1 MAFAGTQIEFPK
13 EEDVLFMGQNV
24 FGHDFI
30 HDFNTVNMLDRLRK
44 IGGDITRLQ
53 TAMMFGGDPDPT
65 ETIEAS
71 QADNYLECGEAET
84 YSNLMAISGGLPQET
99 QAFFTGTRTRSKV
112 KAIQNLKTVIYES
125 KLFVMGLFN
134 SVPTEGEIEE
144 ERFFGGAVA
153 SARDNRVMAISKVG
167 PRSSGKFSRSVS
179 AKNLAKATPGRVEAS
194 MQKYDKSLYKCVEL
208 GFDAAISD
216 SIKSAPMMKH
226 YFEFMKKIYLC
237 FKNIEVH
244 PFTTFNN
251 SFIEDAMVIYCLK
264 PSYFEIKINDNEK
277 NIYNE
282 ENIYNILSLLQNGG
296 SIERSMGKEPY
307 NGMEEEPYSGIEEE
321 PYSGMEEEPY
331 NVMEEEPYNR
341 IKEDDG
347 DTFMRMNG
355 GTLITD
361 QALAEFRDQIKIE
374 FAELF
379 QYATAGTELPENK
392 LPNRDRTSGAD
403 GEMFSKATRFKD
415 EFRLFEETTVSPDD
429 KLHKLIKQ
437 MKRQILPKY
446 AVLESNKNKC
456 ISARGRNQ
464 PLELKRYSH
473 ALSDFIVSFLY
484 ETINTY
490 LDDKAER
497 LSRPVSE
504 GSLTPVQISNVQ
516 KIAATVAYCVK
527 TYIGNG
533 NGENAL
539 LNAQQQILE
548 HISNNKNIGS
558 ADNNLLNAFRAYV
571 NRMGPR
577 TKVIN
582 QEEIA
587 AKIRLPGVK
596 SVLRVID
603 NAAPLEAFASMR
615 IQPTQIYCP
624 NSSIVDPMGS
634 FGSCSGPTPRRENY
648 GMNFM
653 ISSTNG
659 VNSYIGETR
668 LTANNILKIMY
679 YANFNEFILP
689 HVEMEIDMTSTRNIT
704 VLSANN
710 TFKSVINKV
719 LLIWK
724 TRITGPLPNPDL
736 FWEMLKNKAIFSE
749 LVSVGSLKSVGDF
762 YQEINTSAKKGA
774 YTGIGG
780 DAVGRSYRL
789 GAMGDRPSGV
799 RAGYILFSA
808 ISGKHP
814 KAIAGYFDKT
824 GDNTFA
830 IINEEIT
837 GGRKMTKKRTKH
849 NKKQSRKLKA

>member
-1 MAFAGTQIEFPK
+1 MAFEGTRIEFPK

-30 HDFNTVNMLDRLRK
+30 HDFNTVNMLDRLSK

-65 ETIEAS
+65 EIIEAS
-71 QADNYLECGEAET
+71 QAVNYLECGEAET
-84 YSNLMAISGGLPQET
+84 YSNLMAISGGLPPET
-99 QAFFTGTRTRSKV
+99 QAYFTGIRTRSKV

-134 SVPTEGEIEE
+134 SVPIIGEIEE

-153 SARDNRVMAISKVG
+153 SVRDNRAMAISKVA

-179 AKNLAKATPGRVEAS
+179 AKNLLKVTPGRVEAS

-216 SIKSAPMMKH
+216 SIKTAPMMKH

-237 FKNIEVH
+237 FTNIEVH

-282 ENIYNILSLLQNGG
+282 ENIYKILSLLQNGG
-296 SIERSMGKEPY
+296 SIERSMGK
-307 NGMEEEPYSGIEEE
+307 E

-341 IKEDDG
+341 IKEEDG
-347 DTFMRMNG
+347 DTTMRMNG
-355 GTLITD
+355 GAPITD
-361 QALAEFRDQIKIE
+361 EALAEFRDEIKRE

-392 LPNRDRTSGAD
+392 LPNSDRTSGAD

-446 AVLESNKNKC
+446 AVLESNKIKC
-456 ISARGRNQ
+456 INARGRNK

-504 GSLTPVQISNVQ
+504 GSLTTVQISNVQ
-516 KIAATVAYCVK
+516 KIAATVAYGVK

-533 NGENAL
+533 SGENTL

-558 ADNNLLNAFRAYV
+558 ADANLLNAFRAYV
-571 NRMGPR
+571 NGIDR
-577 TKVIN
+577 TKIID
-582 QEEIA
+582 QDG
-587 AKIRLPGVK
+587 IRTIISRDKVRR
-596 SVLRVID
+596 VLRVID
-603 NAAPLEAFASMR
+603 NAAPEDAFTSMG
-615 IQPTQIYCP
+615 ITSTQIYCP

-634 FGSCSGPTPRRENY
+634 FGSCSGSTPRRENY

-653 ISSTNG
+653 ISTAG
-659 VNSYIGETR
+659 ELNSYIGETR
-668 LTANNILKIMY
+668 LTSNNILKIMY
-679 YANFNEFILP
+679 YAKFNEFILP
-689 HVEMEIDMTSTRNIT
+689 HVEMEIDMTSTKNIT

-724 TRITGPLPNPDL
+724 TRITGAMPDPTV
-736 FWEMLKNKAIFSE
+736 FWDMLKNKAIFSE

-762 YQEINTSAKKGA
+762 YQEINTSAENGA
-774 YTGIGG
+774 YTGTGRA
-780 DAVGRSYRL
+780 AVASTYRI

-799 RAGYILFSA
+799 RAGYILFRA
-808 ISGKHP
+808 TSGKHP
-814 KAIAGYFDKT
+814 TAIAGYFDKT
-824 GDNTFA
+824 GDNTVA
-830 IINEEIT
+830 IINEQPPRMP